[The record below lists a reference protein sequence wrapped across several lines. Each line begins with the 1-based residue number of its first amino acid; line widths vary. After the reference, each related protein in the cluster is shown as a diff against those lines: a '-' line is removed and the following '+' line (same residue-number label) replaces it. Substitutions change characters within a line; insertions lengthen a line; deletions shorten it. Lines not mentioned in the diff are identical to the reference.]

1 MQRTINQDLKTNNQL
16 KVSQIH
22 KVLEL
27 QKNVHFCQ
35 LEDQEEVELKQR
47 FLS

>member
-1 MQRTINQDLKTNNQL
+1 MQKTINQDLKTNNQL

-35 LEDQEEVELKQR
+35 LEDLEQVELKQR
-47 FLS
+47 LLP